1 MKKSAKKLRIS
12 RETLHPLAVQQ
23 AQGGTYTGE
32 LRGCPQ
38 TYGSNCSAC
47 ESACAACIA

>member
-1 MKKSAKKLRIS
+1 MRKSPKKLS
-12 RETLHPLAVQQ
+12 LARETLYALEVKQ

-38 TYGSNCSAC
+38 TLGTNCTC
-47 ESACAACIA
+47 ESYCVACTA